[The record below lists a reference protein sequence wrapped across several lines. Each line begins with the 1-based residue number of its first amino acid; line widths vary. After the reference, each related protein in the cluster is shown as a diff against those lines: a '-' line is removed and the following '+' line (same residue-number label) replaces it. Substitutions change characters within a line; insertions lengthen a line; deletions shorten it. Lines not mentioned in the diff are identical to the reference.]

1 MAERKEVVWTESALN
16 EKLDILHYWIQH
28 NKSATFSIKLNNE
41 FDDAIDF
48 ICQHEKCG
56 IEIKEQVFRYLVRE
70 YQILYEITERY
81 IVILSIW
88 DGRQDPQK
96 LKQRLE

>member
-1 MAERKEVVWTESALN
+1 
-16 EKLDILHYWIQH
+16 
-28 NKSATFSIKLNNE
+28 
-41 FDDAIDF
+41 
-48 ICQHEKCG
+48 
-56 IEIKEQVFRYLVRE
+56 YLVRE

-88 DGRQDPQK
+88 DGRQDPEK